1 VQKRAVLGTIH
12 ALAVL
17 VSAACAHGLAL
28 YSSSISRVTQCQELI
43 RGVQEKENAAKE
55 KQLSTAAE
63 QKEGAG
69 KKGDIRY

>member
-1 VQKRAVLGTIH
+1 
-12 ALAVL
+12 
-17 VSAACAHGLAL
+17 
-28 YSSSISRVTQCQELI
+28 
-43 RGVQEKENAAKE
+43 VQEKENAAKE